1 MKKRFCYSVALGVAL
16 SFACVTAGFA
26 QKAKPVQKTPKQIV
40 FAVLSDGKSLE
51 PIAYLEKGKLEQ
63 TVNGS
68 DSAEI
73 LAAFAKSYYKTGT
86 TYNLVFGGAS
96 AGKVTV
102 KSANNKY
109 ECAPNTANITV
120 SAPKANLR
128 GNVMALATNATVKNK
143 TIERRR
149 PTVVERRE
157 IESLVNGIYATNKLT
172 PKTLNSQNLTVL
184 DVDNDGRPDF
194 VGSYWVD
201 VDKSTRA
208 LVFFIAEKGSDGKIR
223 VTYSDFRT
231 IDQGSVMSG
240 DIKDVD
246 NGIYHELLLDAFDYD
261 GDGHSEIFTYT
272 ASFEGAGFTAYKKVG
287 DKWTKAIEVSNYHC
301 GY

>member
-1 MKKRFCYSVALGVAL
+1 MNRRFSYFVAVAVML
-16 SFACVTAGFA
+16 AFVCVTVGFG
-26 QKAKPVQKTPKQIV
+26 QKAKPAQKAPKQII

-68 DSAEI
+68 DSADI
-73 LAAFAKSYYKTGT
+73 LAAFAKTYYKTGT
-86 TYNLVFGGAS
+86 KYDLVFGGAS
-96 AGKVTV
+96 AGTVTV

-109 ECAPNTANITV
+109 ECAPNTANVTV
-120 SAPKANLR
+120 SAAKANLR
-128 GNVMALATNATVKNK
+128 GNVMGLATNAPVKNT

-149 PTVVERRE
+149 PTVIERRE
-157 IESLVNGIYATNKLT
+157 VESLVNGIYATNKLT

-184 DVDNDGRPDF
+184 DVDNNGRPDF
-194 VGSYWVD
+194 VGSYWID

-223 VTYSDFRT
+223 VTYNDFRM
-231 IDQGSVMSG
+231 IDQADVMSG

-261 GDGHSEIFTYT
+261 GDGHGEIFTYT

-287 DKWTKAIEVSNYHC
+287 DKWAKAIEVSNYHC

>member
-1 MKKRFCYSVALGVAL
+1 MNRRFLYFVAVAVML
-16 SFACVTAGFA
+16 TFFCVTAGFA
-26 QKAKPVQKTPKQIV
+26 QKSKPVQKAPKQII

-51 PIAYLEKGKLEQ
+51 PIAYINKGLLEPS
-63 TVNGS
+63 VNGS
-68 DSAEI
+68 DGSDI
-73 LAAFAKSYYKTGT
+73 ISAFAKTYYKPATKYT
-86 TYNLVFGGAS
+86 LVFGGAS
-96 AGKVTV
+96 AGTVTV

-109 ECAPNTANITV
+109 ECAPNTANVTV
-120 SAPKANLR
+120 SSAKANLR
-128 GNVMALATNATVKNK
+128 GNVMALATNADVKSK

-157 IESLVNGIYATNKLT
+157 IESLVNGIYAANKLT
-172 PKTLNSQNLTVL
+172 PKKLNSQNLTVL

-208 LVFFIAEKGSDGKIR
+208 LVFFIAEKGSDGKIK
-223 VTYSDFRT
+223 VTYDDFRT

-261 GDGHSEIFTYT
+261 GDGKSEIFTYT